1 MTGAPLSALRPVYV
15 AGIGMHP
22 YQFPS
27 ETPYVRLGITA
38 VRAAL
43 ADAGLAWPEVEA
55 AYVGTTGIGMAAG
68 RILFRHL
75 GSTGLAVTQVENA
88 SASGSAAFRLACLE
102 VASGRSDVA
111 LALGVDKFG
120 DAKRAAMKD
129 GIERLSDTAHV
140 PAVKFALLARG
151 YCREYGA
158 TPDDL
163 ARVAVKNHG
172 NAARNPFAQ
181 FRKPR
186 TLEQVLASARVAGDL
201 TALQCCPRG
210 EGAAAAIVVSE
221 AAIARL
227 NMARQRAVRVTAAS
241 LVSETLGNADEP
253 PVVTLAREAAQ
264 RVYAEAGI
272 GPQDLDVVELHDAFS
287 VEELIYTE
295 AFGLCAPGEGAR
307 FLSSGA
313 SAIGG
318 TCAVNGSGGL
328 IGHGH
333 PNGPTGLGQIADIV
347 RQLRGENGERQHP
360 GARIGM
366 AHMIGLGSV
375 AIAHVLVKG

>member
-140 PAVKFALLARG
+140 PAVKFALLARA

-163 ARVAVKNHG
+163 ARVAVKNTAMPRAILSPSSASRARSSRCWHRPG
-172 NAARNPFAQ
+172 WRATSPPCSAARAERAQ
-181 FRKPR
+181 PPPSSSPR
-186 TLEQVLASARVAGDL
+186 RPSPA
-201 TALQCCPRG
+201 
-210 EGAAAAIVVSE
+210 
-221 AAIARL
+221 
-227 NMARQRAVRVTAAS
+227 
-241 LVSETLGNADEP
+241 
-253 PVVTLAREAAQ
+253 
-264 RVYAEAGI
+264 
-272 GPQDLDVVELHDAFS
+272 
-287 VEELIYTE
+287 
-295 AFGLCAPGEGAR
+295 
-307 FLSSGA
+307 
-313 SAIGG
+313 
-318 TCAVNGSGGL
+318 
-328 IGHGH
+328 
-333 PNGPTGLGQIADIV
+333 
-347 RQLRGENGERQHP
+347 
-360 GARIGM
+360 
-366 AHMIGLGSV
+366 
-375 AIAHVLVKG
+375 